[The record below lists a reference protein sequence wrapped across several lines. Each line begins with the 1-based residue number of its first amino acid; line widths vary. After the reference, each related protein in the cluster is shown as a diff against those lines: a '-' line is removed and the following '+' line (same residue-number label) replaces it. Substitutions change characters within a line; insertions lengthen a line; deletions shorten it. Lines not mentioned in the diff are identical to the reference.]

1 MGSLKVTV
9 CTGALVAV
17 VLAPAAYAADTGSV
31 SVTPA
36 ASAPGSDITLRVT
49 GCPQRTAVA
58 ASAAF
63 VADARLT
70 VTGARE
76 LSGETRVRSTAESGS
91 YAVRVTCGATRQTG
105 TLTVRDGKARGSEA
119 APLPVHEAAPLPVH
133 EAAPLPVHEAA
144 PLPVHEAAP
153 LPAREAAPLPAR
165 EAAPLPVP
173 GAGGQ
178 PPAPGRGDH
187 MPAPGAAPGTGGQ
200 LPAPGA
206 AGGSGR
212 LPAPD
217 GGGQPTAPGVDG
229 EPPAPDAGAALSD
242 RPSAP
247 ASPVAPVQ
255 AGGGGAAELV
265 AAEERGA
272 GPGTAQGV
280 TGLVLAGVAA
290 VVVAA
295 GGLRRGRGTD

>member
-1 MGSLKVTV
+1 MGSLRVTV
-9 CTGALVAV
+9 CTGVLAAVA
-17 VLAPAAYAADTGSV
+17 LAPAAYAADTGGV

-36 ASAPGSDITLRVT
+36 VPAPGSDITLRVT
-49 GCPQRTAVA
+49 GCAQRTAVA
-58 ASAAF
+58 ASVAF

-76 LSGETRVRSTAESGS
+76 LTGESRVRSTAEPGS

-105 TLTVRDGKARGSEA
+105 TLTVRDGKARGPESAQPSVQEA
-119 APLPVHEAAPLPVH
+119 VPLPVHEAAPLPVH
-133 EAAPLPVHEAA
+133 EAAPLPV
-144 PLPVHEAAP
+144 
-153 LPAREAAPLPAR
+153 
-165 EAAPLPVP
+165 P
-173 GAGGQ
+173 GASGQ
-178 PPAPGRGDH
+178 PSAPG
-187 MPAPGAAPGTGGQ
+187 MGGHP
-200 LPAPGA
+200 PAPGA
-206 AGGSGR
+206 AGESGR

-217 GGGQPTAPGVDG
+217 GGGQPSAPGVDG
-229 EPPAPDAGAALSD
+229 EPSAPGVDDEAPLSH

-290 VVVAA
+290 VVVALR
-295 GGLRRGRGTD
+295 GLRRGRGTD

>member
-1 MGSLKVTV
+1 MGSLRVTV
-9 CTGALVAV
+9 CTSVLAV
-17 VLAPAAYAADTGSV
+17 VALAPVAYAADAGRV

-36 ASAPGSDITLRVT
+36 APAPGSDITLRVT
-49 GCPQRTAVA
+49 GCAQRTAVA

-76 LSGETRVRSTAESGS
+76 LAGESRVRSTVEAGS

-105 TLTVRDGKARGSEA
+105 TLTVRDGGEARRSGT
-119 APLPVHEAAPLPVH
+119 APLPVHEAA
-133 EAAPLPVHEAA
+133 AP
-144 PLPVHEAAP
+144 
-153 LPAREAAPLPAR
+153 
-165 EAAPLPVP
+165 PVP
-173 GAGGQ
+173 GADGLPPAPVEGNR
-178 PPAPGRGDH
+178 PPAPG
-187 MPAPGAAPGTGGQ
+187 MGGQ
-200 LPAPGA
+200 
-206 AGGSGR
+206 

-217 GGGQPTAPGVDG
+217 GGGRPSAPGVDADPSAPGVDG
-229 EPPAPDAGAALSD
+229 EPPLSHRPGAW
-242 RPSAP
+242 

-290 VVVAA
+290 VVVALR
-295 GGLRRGRGTD
+295 GLRRGRGTD

>member
-1 MGSLKVTV
+1 MGSLRVTV
-9 CTGALVAV
+9 CTGVLAAVA
-17 VLAPAAYAADTGSV
+17 LAPAAYAADAADAGSV
-31 SVTPA
+31 SATPA
-36 ASAPGSDITLRVT
+36 APAPGSDITLRVT
-49 GCPQRTAVA
+49 GCAQRTAVA
-58 ASAAF
+58 ASTAF

-70 VTGARE
+70 VTGAGE
-76 LSGETRVRSTAESGS
+76 LTGESRVRSTAEAGS

-105 TLTVRDGKARGSEA
+105 TLTVRDGTARGPESGQPSAHEA
-119 APLPVHEAAPLPVH
+119 VPLPVH
-133 EAAPLPVHEAA
+133 
-144 PLPVHEAAP
+144 
-153 LPAREAAPLPAR
+153 

-178 PPAPGRGDH
+178 PPAQGTDGH
-187 MPAPGAAPGTGGQ
+187 LPAPGAAPQPQSGR

-206 AGGSGR
+206 AGESGR

-217 GGGQPTAPGVDG
+217 GGGQLSAPDGGGQPSAPGVDG
-229 EPPAPDAGAALSD
+229 EPSAPGADDDASLSH
-242 RPSAP
+242 RPGAP

-280 TGLVLAGVAA
+280 TGLLLAGVAA
-290 VVVAA
+290 VVVASR
-295 GGLRRGRGTD
+295 GLRRGRGTD

>member
-1 MGSLKVTV
+1 MGSLRVTV
-9 CTGALVAV
+9 CTGVLAAVA
-17 VLAPAAYAADTGSV
+17 LAPAAYAADTGSV

-36 ASAPGSDITLRVT
+36 APAPGSDITLRVT
-49 GCPQRTAVA
+49 GCAQRTAVA

-76 LSGETRVRSTAESGS
+76 LTGESRVRSTAEAGS
-91 YAVRVTCGATRQTG
+91 YAVRVTCGAARQTG
-105 TLTVRDGKARGSEA
+105 TLTVRDGKTPGPESAQPSGQEA
-119 APLPVHEAAPLPVH
+119 V
-133 EAAPLPVHEAA
+133 
-144 PLPVHEAAP
+144 
-153 LPAREAAPLPAR
+153 PLPAR

-173 GAGGQ
+173 GAGAQ
-178 PPAPGRGDH
+178 PPAPGV
-187 MPAPGAAPGTGGQ
+187 GGH

-206 AGGSGR
+206 ASGMGGHLPAPGALGESGR

-217 GGGQPTAPGVDG
+217 GGGQPSAPGVDG
-229 EPPAPDAGAALSD
+229 EPPAPGVDDEASLSH

-290 VVVAA
+290 VVVALR
-295 GGLRRGRGTD
+295 GLRRGRGTD

>member
-9 CTGALVAV
+9 CTGVLVAV
-17 VLAPAAYAADTGSV
+17 ALAPAAYAADTGSV

-49 GCPQRTAVA
+49 GCAQRTAVA

-119 APLPVHEAAPLPVH
+119 APLPVHEAAPLPAH
-133 EAAPLPVHEAA
+133 
-144 PLPVHEAAP
+144 
-153 LPAREAAPLPAR
+153 

-178 PPAPGRGDH
+178 PPAPGMGDH

-229 EPPAPDAGAALSD
+229 EPPAPDAALSD

>member
-1 MGSLKVTV
+1 MGSLRVTV
-9 CTGALVAV
+9 CTGVLAV
-17 VLAPAAYAADTGSV
+17 VALAPVAYAADTGGV

-36 ASAPGSDITLRVT
+36 APAPGSDITLRVT
-49 GCPQRTAVA
+49 GCAQRTAVA

-76 LSGETRVRSTAESGS
+76 LTGESRVRSTAAAGS

-105 TLTVRDGKARGSEA
+105 TLTLRDGEAARRSEA
-119 APLPVHEAAPLPVH
+119 SPAPAMDGQ
-133 EAAPLPVHEAA
+133 
-144 PLPVHEAAP
+144 
-153 LPAREAAPLPAR
+153 LPAPGPAPAM
-165 EAAPLPVP
+165 
-173 GAGGQ
+173 GGQ
-178 PPAPGRGDH
+178 PA
-187 MPAPGAAPGTGGQ
+187 APGAAPGTDGR

-206 AGGSGR
+206 VGESGR

-217 GGGQPTAPGVDG
+217 GGGQPSAPGADG
-229 EPPAPDAGAALSD
+229 EPSAPHADGDASLPL

-265 AAEERGA
+265 AAEERRT

-280 TGLVLAGVAA
+280 TGLALAGVAA
-290 VVVAA
+290 VVVALR
-295 GGLRRGRGTD
+295 GLRRGRGTD

>member
-1 MGSLKVTV
+1 MGSLRVTV
-9 CTGALVAV
+9 CTS
-17 VLAPAAYAADTGSV
+17 VLAVAALAPVAYAADAGRV

-36 ASAPGSDITLRVT
+36 APAPGSDITLRVT
-49 GCPQRTAVA
+49 GCAQRTAVA

-76 LSGETRVRSTAESGS
+76 LAGESRVRSTVEAGS

-105 TLTVRDGKARGSEA
+105 TLTVRDGGEARRSGT
-119 APLPVHEAAPLPVH
+119 APLPVHEAA
-133 EAAPLPVHEAA
+133 AP
-144 PLPVHEAAP
+144 
-153 LPAREAAPLPAR
+153 
-165 EAAPLPVP
+165 PVP
-173 GAGGQ
+173 GADGLPPAPVEGNR
-178 PPAPGRGDH
+178 PPAPG
-187 MPAPGAAPGTGGQ
+187 MGGQ
-200 LPAPGA
+200 
-206 AGGSGR
+206 

-217 GGGQPTAPGVDG
+217 GGGRPSAPGVDADPSAPGVDG
-229 EPPAPDAGAALSD
+229 EPPLSHRPGAW
-242 RPSAP
+242 

-290 VVVAA
+290 VVVALR
-295 GGLRRGRGTD
+295 GLRRGRGTD

>member
-1 MGSLKVTV
+1 MGSLRVTV
-9 CTGALVAV
+9 CTGVLAV
-17 VLAPAAYAADTGSV
+17 VALAPAAYAADTGSV

-36 ASAPGSDITLRVT
+36 VPAPGSDITLRVT
-49 GCPQRTAVA
+49 GCAQRTAVA

-76 LSGETRVRSTAESGS
+76 LTGESRVRSTAEAGS

-105 TLTVRDGKARGSEA
+105 TLTVRDGKARGPESAQPSGQEA
-119 APLPVHEAAPLPVH
+119 V
-133 EAAPLPVHEAA
+133 
-144 PLPVHEAAP
+144 P
-153 LPAREAAPLPAR
+153 LPAH

-173 GAGGQ
+173 GAGGR
-178 PPAPGRGDH
+178 PPAPGRGGH
-187 MPAPGAAPGTGGQ
+187 MPAPGGAPGMGGH

-206 AGGSGR
+206 AGESGR

-217 GGGQPTAPGVDG
+217 GGGQPSAPGVVGEPPVPGVVGEPPVPGVVG
-229 EPPAPDAGAALSD
+229 EPPAPGVDDEAPLLP

-280 TGLVLAGVAA
+280 TGLVLACVAA
-290 VVVAA
+290 VVVALR
-295 GGLRRGRGTD
+295 GLRRGRGTD

>member
-1 MGSLKVTV
+1 MGSLRVTV
-9 CTGALVAV
+9 CTSVLAV
-17 VLAPAAYAADTGSV
+17 VALAPVAYAADAGRV

-36 ASAPGSDITLRVT
+36 APAPGSDITLRVT
-49 GCPQRTAVA
+49 GCAQRTAVA

-76 LSGETRVRSTAESGS
+76 LAGESRVRSTVEAGS

-105 TLTVRDGKARGSEA
+105 TLTVRDGGEARRSGT
-119 APLPVHEAAPLPVH
+119 APLPVHEAAPP
-133 EAAPLPVHEAA
+133 
-144 PLPVHEAAP
+144 
-153 LPAREAAPLPAR
+153 
-165 EAAPLPVP
+165 PVP
-173 GAGGQ
+173 GADGLPPAPEKGNR
-178 PPAPGRGDH
+178 PPAPG
-187 MPAPGAAPGTGGQ
+187 MGGQ
-200 LPAPGA
+200 
-206 AGGSGR
+206 

-217 GGGQPTAPGVDG
+217 GGGRPSAPGVDADPSAPGVDG
-229 EPPAPDAGAALSD
+229 EPPLSHRPGAW
-242 RPSAP
+242 

-290 VVVAA
+290 VVVALR
-295 GGLRRGRGTD
+295 GLRRGRGTD